1 MSSYNIIVI
10 HICRAGFKIRDDRK
24 AAEKEAMQPHARKRK
39 EKELSDEDFSDARE
53 GNGSEAESED
63 DGELAAKIAAQ
74 EKQLEALMS
83 RKKVVQAPAA
93 VINASRAIL
102 PTAKGS
108 RRGADVRA
116 RGGEDVPAAA
126 RRGRGKP
133 MPDLRED
140 SGSDD
145 DKEEDN
151 EEEDDRRPAQ
161 RTRPAVRRG
170 KPMPDLREAEDLG
183 SDDEEEEVD
192 RRPAPKPQR
201 TGPAVESDEPA
212 QPYMTYMLNPRAQSV
227 HVRADYVLPC
237 KVGSN
242 LNQRDLDIEFVE
254 VLARMF
260 LDDGRSVFTQ
270 PVALLIAEET
280 VANHI

>member
-24 AAEKEAMQPHARKRK
+24 AAEKEAMQPQSRKRK

-108 RRGADVRA
+108 RRGADV
-116 RGGEDVPAAA
+116 PAAA
-126 RRGRGKP
+126 RRGRRKP

-145 DKEEDN
+145 D
-151 EEEDDRRPAQ
+151 
-161 RTRPAVRRG
+161 
-170 KPMPDLREAEDLG
+170 
-183 SDDEEEEVD
+183 
-192 RRPAPKPQR
+192 
-201 TGPAVESDEPA
+201 
-212 QPYMTYMLNPRAQSV
+212 
-227 HVRADYVLPC
+227 
-237 KVGSN
+237 
-242 LNQRDLDIEFVE
+242 
-254 VLARMF
+254 
-260 LDDGRSVFTQ
+260 
-270 PVALLIAEET
+270 
-280 VANHI
+280 